1 MHKQFLSNIKNE
13 MGGFRTLLN
22 FKVEVFAKKKNIK
35 AKQFLSLILISLIFA
50 NSSKL
55 EVYLAGSAKSVSH

>member
-22 FKVEVFAKKKNIK
+22 FKVEVFAKKNIK

-55 EVYLAGSAKSVSH
+55 EVYLAGSAKSVSN